1 MSKDKVIHLFPSTTE
16 TNKPALLRVLKGLI
30 DDVEAGK
37 LEYLTIAARLNDGT
51 VATGL
56 AGCNLVQ
63 RQELI
68 SHLQVDVTYAVV
80 CANLL
85 DE

>member
-1 MSKDKVIHLFPSTTE
+1 MSNDKVIHLFPSTTE
-16 TNKPALLRVLKGLI
+16 KSKPDLLRVLKGLI

-51 VATGL
+51 VATGW

-68 SHLQVDVTYAVV
+68 SHLQVDVTYAIVY
-80 CANLL
+80 ANLV
-85 DE
+85 EE